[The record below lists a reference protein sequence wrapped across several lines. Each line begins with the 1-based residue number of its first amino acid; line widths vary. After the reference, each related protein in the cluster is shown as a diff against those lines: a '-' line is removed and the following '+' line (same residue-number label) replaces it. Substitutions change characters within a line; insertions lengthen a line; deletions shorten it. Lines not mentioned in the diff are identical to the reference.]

1 MGWPG
6 LLLLCPMNEEL
17 GAGELQGPLQSRDDW
32 LPLPSVMLQGFL
44 GLRGAVAMETGAS
57 GSSDL

>member
-1 MGWPG
+1 MD
-6 LLLLCPMNEEL
+6 EEL
-17 GAGELQGPLQSRDDW
+17 GAGELEGPLQSRDDW